1 MIVQTTATGR
11 DRAACGPVPRWVIV
25 TSIAGTALIALGVL
39 WPSFTALADL
49 AERAGI
55 EGGQAWGWVLPVALA
70 AVLVSA
76 DAALT
81 VVADI
86 VLGSG
91 WAAAIWAVPPPL
103 VLLAITHP
111 SNELTNRTRSR
122 PRGERSSD
130 VSVASRAV
138 VVSDTSSRQRRATA
152 GQRRQAGWSYKQFV
166 RHSSVEHPFHDTRS
180 RT

>member
-1 MIVQTTATGR
+1 MIGHATATGR

-25 TSIAGTALIALGVL
+25 TTIAWTALILLGAL
-39 WPSFTALADL
+39 WASFTALEDL

-55 EGGQAWGWVLPVALA
+55 EGGQAWGWVLPVASA
-70 AVLVSA
+70 GVSA
-76 DAALT
+76 DAAPT
-81 VVADI
+81 VLADI

-91 WAAAIWAVPPPL
+91 WAAAIWAVPPL
-103 VLLAITHP
+103 VLLAITHSTVEQP
-111 SNELTNRTRSR
+111 SHARTR

-130 VSVASRAV
+130 ARVASWAV
-138 VVSDTSSRQRRATA
+138 AVSGTSRQQRRETA
-152 GQRRQAGWSYKQFV
+152 WQWRQAGWSYKQFV